1 MTQIDFLTMQYTLGD
16 VLMII
21 GYVGGL
27 IATYVVITSRITR
40 LEVRLDSFRETV
52 LDKLLHQQ
60 AAIDKNKSEIDA
72 DRRYTMEKLA
82 LIESGQTKTNVFLE
96 ENLKNLTRIITLH
109 EKQIGA
115 IDSKLN
121 KYDQNISDFYRDYDL
136 TKREKK

>member
-1 MTQIDFLTMQYTLGD
+1 MQYTLGD

-40 LEVRLDSFRETV
+40 LEVRLDSFREAV

-60 AAIDKNKSEIDA
+60 TAIDRNKSEIDA

-115 IDSKLN
+115 INSKLN